1 MKNNIYLLSKL
12 LFVLLLVFLL
22 PFSVFAQSLPP
33 IPDVGEGVC
42 VSNCGG
48 STSMGSQPTM
58 TSEPVTISII
68 TNSLQTIISLENQ
81 ALKKIKEK
89 EYAEAELFINNSIES
104 LNDAKTILYTDPE
117 LKQFRDEK
125 PEIISKLNKSIDKS
139 LKSLEKASS
148 LIVRVNNP
156 ATEEGFL
163 SKLIKD
169 VKKALLDGR
178 RSVRHTHSI
187 AVAGVRG

>member
-1 MKNNIYLLSKL
+1 MRNNIYFLIRSLLISLLFFLLLPLLS
-12 LFVLLLVFLL
+12 
-22 PFSVFAQSLPP
+22 FAQGLAP

-48 STSMGSQPTM
+48 STSMDSQPTM
-58 TSEPVTISII
+58 TSEPLTISII

-89 EYAEAELFINNSIES
+89 EYAEAELLINNSIES
-104 LNDAKTILYTDPE
+104 LNDAKTILYIYPE
-117 LKQFRDEK
+117 LEQFRNEK
-125 PEIISKLNKSIDKS
+125 PEVVSKLNKSIDKS

-156 ATEEGFL
+156 ETEEGLL
-163 SKLIKD
+163 SKLIKGI
-169 VKKALLDGR
+169 KKPC
-178 RSVRHTHSI
+178 
-187 AVAGVRG
+187 